1 MQEQQQN
8 EMDVFLH
15 ILVRFGGRMLVD
27 LNFMFIFIT
36 QHNLRMKHDRFR
48 TDIELKSVDEVP
60 GEILIGGA
68 NKKQRTSC
76 VVYNNVEDM
85 IGDSGEEIM
94 TCWDE
99 KAPTQGQISLRPPP
113 LALLIRSG
121 ERLILHPTKI
131 VHGGL
136 AMNNT
141 LVHFFKPICF
151 KYQQTKTVINQSKNL

>member
-1 MQEQQQN
+1 
-8 EMDVFLH
+8 
-15 ILVRFGGRMLVD
+15 MLVD
-27 LNFMFIFIT
+27 LNFMVIFT
-36 QHNLRMKHDRFR
+36 PQHNHRMKHDRFR
-48 TDIELKSVDEVP
+48 TDIELKSVDGMP
-60 GEILIGGA
+60 SEILIEGA

-76 VVYNNVEDM
+76 VYNNVKDM

-99 KAPTQGQISLRPPP
+99 KAPPQGQISLRPP
-113 LALLIRSG
+113 LALHIRSG
-121 ERLILHPTKI
+121 ERLILLHPTKI

-151 KYQQTKTVINQSKNL
+151 KYQHNITVINQSKNL